1 MFEKRRPG
9 GVVDK
14 SKSQSTLYIAF
25 SAEKI
30 KQINIKFAMRQ
41 SSSVLSGQ
49 LAWLLKLNKR
59 FGLVPISLS
68 KNMVMVIPYQ
78 LARGGQMVLHI

>member
-49 LAWLLKLNKR
+49 LA
-59 FGLVPISLS
+59 
-68 KNMVMVIPYQ
+68 
-78 LARGGQMVLHI
+78 